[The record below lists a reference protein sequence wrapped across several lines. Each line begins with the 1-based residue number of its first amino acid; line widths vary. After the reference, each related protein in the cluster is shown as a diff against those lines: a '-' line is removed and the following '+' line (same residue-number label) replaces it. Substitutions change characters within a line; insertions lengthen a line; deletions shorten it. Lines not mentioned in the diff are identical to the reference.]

1 MAPVYLVT
9 VLHTATHACFTG
21 SKVILSLLALEL
33 GTSQL
38 VIGMLIACYSIA
50 PLSLG
55 VWSGRLADTI
65 GMRLPMLAGASFI
78 GTAMLVGFVWQTLPA
93 LFVIAILVGAGFV
106 FFIVSVQNLIGVM
119 PGNRSRN
126 YSILTVGYSV
136 SNLIGPLVA
145 GYAIEYGGYAPAF
158 LVFALFTLI
167 PITVL
172 IAKPRL
178 AQVAAPTAQGPRESA
193 FDLLRIAPLRRQIVI
208 TGLLMA
214 AWELYLFYVPI
225 YGHTIGLSPSTIG
238 IILAIFAVA
247 TFLVRF
253 AMSAITSRLRVEH
266 VLAGSMFAAACVC
279 AVFPML
285 ENTHALFIASFML
298 GLGLG
303 CGQPL
308 SMTLSF
314 DRSPPGRSGEVAGLR
329 LIATNLARFAIPL
342 FSGVLGSALGV
353 GAVFWI
359 NAVNLAVISNMARR
373 SD

>member
-1 MAPVYLVT
+1 
-9 VLHTATHACFTG
+9 
-21 SKVILSLLALEL
+21 
-33 GTSQL
+33 
-38 VIGMLIACYSIA
+38 
-50 PLSLG
+50 
-55 VWSGRLADTI
+55 
-65 GMRLPMLAGASFI
+65 
-78 GTAMLVGFVWQTLPA
+78 MLVGFLWQTLPA
-93 LFVIAILVGAGFV
+93 LFVIAMLVGGGFV
-106 FFIVSVQNLIGVM
+106 FFIVSVQNLVGVL

-126 YSILTVGYSV
+126 YSILTVGYSL

-145 GYAIEYGGYAPAF
+145 GFAIEYGGHAPAF
-158 LVFALFTLI
+158 LVFAFFTLI

-172 IAKPRL
+172 IMKPEV
-178 AQVAAPTAQGPRESA
+178 AQVAAPKSDAARRNALE
-193 FDLLRIAPLRRQIVI
+193 LLRMPPLRRQIVI

-238 IILAIFAVA
+238 VILAIFAVA

-253 AMSAITSRLRVEH
+253 AMSAITRRLRVEH
-266 VLAGSMFAAACVC
+266 VLAGSMLAAACVC
-279 AVFPML
+279 AIFPL
-285 ENTHALFIASFML
+285 LSATPALFAASFVL

-329 LIATNLARFAIPL
+329 LIATNMARFAVPL

-359 NAVNLAVISNMARR
+359 NAVNLAIISNMARR

>member
-9 VLHTATHACFTG
+9 VIHTATHACFTG
-21 SKVILSLLALEL
+21 SKVVLSLLALEL

-38 VIGMLIACYSIA
+38 VIGMLIACYSLA
-50 PLSLG
+50 PLALG
-55 VWSGRLADTI
+55 IWSGRLADTI
-65 GMRLPMLAGASFI
+65 GMRLPMLVGAGLI

-93 LFVIAILVGAGFV
+93 LFVIALLVGAGFV
-106 FFIVSVQNLIGVM
+106 FFIVSVQNLVGVM
-119 PGNRSRN
+119 PGERSRN

-145 GYAIEYGGYAPAF
+145 GYAIEYGGHAPAF

-167 PITVL
+167 PVSVL
-172 IAKPRL
+172 IARPRL
-178 AQVAAPTAQGPRESA
+178 AQVAAPKSNVQRRNAVE
-193 FDLLRIAPLRRQIVI
+193 LLRIAPLRRQIVI

-214 AWELYLFYVPI
+214 AWELYLFYLPI

-253 AMSAITSRLRVEH
+253 AMSAITRRLRVEH
-266 VLAGSMFAAACVC
+266 VLAGSMLAAACVC

-285 ENTHALFIASFML
+285 ENAPALIVASFVL

-329 LIATNLARFAIPL
+329 LIATNMARFAVPL
-342 FSGVLGSALGV
+342 FSGVLGGALGV